1 MLKYLRK
8 QQLRFKVGPGAFQD
22 FQIQAY
28 KFLCRTIAYKSGMY
42 NKLKKIT
49 QNYLFLGELTRLTP
63 ESSCFRNPIPQY
75 RSNKKS
81 DHKFSACVR
90 RNMTCSQSQILHIHL
105 YMKGNCDN
113 NVIRIQKSWS
123 EYKKSKKGMA
133 TNPNS
138 MLWFCLRMLQI
149 LGEKVI

>member
-1 MLKYLRK
+1 
-8 QQLRFKVGPGAFQD
+8 
-22 FQIQAY
+22 
-28 KFLCRTIAYKSGMY
+28 MY

-49 QNYLFLGELTRLTP
+49 PNYFFLGELTRLTP
-63 ESSCFRNPIPQY
+63 ESSCLEILIPQY

-90 RNMTCSQSQILHIHL
+90 RNMTCSQSQIYNINL